1 LTRRLDGFAIA
12 AVSLVAID
20 AVTRL
25 VVGGPYVG
33 ATFLLLAACGLA
45 CVPLTP
51 REMGT
56 PSLQLAV
63 LPALAVGSFSV
74 LLTTVSIV
82 GIRLTELSIRLAVTA
97 LVVALVVVSTLV
109 RSHASEN
116 ARARPR
122 PASWREAAAVAALIG
137 LLVFSLASSSD
148 IAYPFEARGTDWGH
162 YLLYADEVEA
172 QQRLLINDPL
182 AGEADRVFA
191 DPAAVGAVYGSFL
204 TLDGVSSWPLA
215 FGIVVVSALTVL
227 SVYAAVGTLWGVG
240 AGLAAAAMYAV
251 APIRLDP
258 MYWHGLGTTLAL
270 VFLPLV
276 VLALGLMYRGRRD
289 WRTVALLSASL
300 LGVAA
305 SHATSAIVV
314 AVLIVVAPLGDAA
327 GSSPAA
333 SRPRTRCVRGRVTGW
348 YDRSSP
354 ESRWRVSSALAS
366 SHIFDFR

>member
-1 LTRRLDGFAIA
+1 
-12 AVSLVAID
+12 
-20 AVTRL
+20 
-25 VVGGPYVG
+25 
-33 ATFLLLAACGLA
+33 
-45 CVPLTP
+45 
-51 REMGT
+51 
-56 PSLQLAV
+56 V

-148 IAYPFEARGTDWGH
+148 IAYPFQARGTDWGH